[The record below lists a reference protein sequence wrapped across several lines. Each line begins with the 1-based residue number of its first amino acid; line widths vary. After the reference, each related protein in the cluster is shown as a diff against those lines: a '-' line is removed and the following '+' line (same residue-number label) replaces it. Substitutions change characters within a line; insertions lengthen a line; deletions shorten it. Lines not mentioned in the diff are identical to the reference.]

1 MSSLDGRAPFVI
13 DVRELG
19 RRAGAMMRVTLR
31 EPAPSD
37 LANALIE
44 VRAGTPI
51 ELELM
56 LESVIDGV
64 LVTGTANAQLRGT
77 CGRCLEQITA
87 ELTVEISDL
96 FRYVDQIDQ
105 LDPDDELPVLDGDLL
120 DLAPTVRDALV
131 LALPLSPHCR
141 EDCLGLCPQCGVRL
155 NDQPAHQHDQTDS
168 RWAAL
173 TGIFPADRPASPN

>member
-1 MSSLDGRAPFVI
+1 MT
-13 DVRELG
+13 
-19 RRAGAMMRVTLR
+19 RVTLH
-31 EPAPSD
+31 EPAPEG
-37 LANALIE
+37 LANAMIE
-44 VRAGTPI
+44 VCAGMPI

-64 LVTGTANAQLRGT
+64 LVTGSATAHLRGT
-77 CGRCLEQITA
+77 CGRCLTEITA

-96 FRYVDQIDQ
+96 FRYVDQIDA
-105 LDPDDELPVLDGDLL
+105 LDPEDELPVLDGDLL
-120 DLAPTVRDALV
+120 DMATTVRDALL

-173 TGIFPADRPASPN
+173 AGIFPADRPASPN